1 MLSYPHG
8 NKMEGNGPCALFIT
22 WSAKVDSTPIDNIK
36 EWGKKQIKI
45 TKLSLQLFFMANLI
59 V

>member
-22 WSAKVDSTPIDNIK
+22 WSAKVDATPIDNIK

-45 TKLSLQLFFMANLI
+45 TKLSLQ
-59 V
+59 